1 MDKRNIT
8 SIVINYDNGEI
19 ETLNKGV
26 VVGFDEIDN
35 EEETIKVRYRM
46 CDIKG
51 SELAMV
57 VEAIIALGDK
67 LGMFDNGVIAM
78 KMIKVKIDTLI
89 SKLEEIKASGHE
101 TVHLSIVEGVP
112 KHKIPA
118 HVDLDADK
126 DFRCVL
132 EVRE

>member
-1 MDKRNIT
+1 MDNRNIT
-8 SIVINYDNGEI
+8 STVINYDNGEI

-35 EEETIKVRYRM
+35 EEETIKVSYRM

-67 LGMFDNGVIAM
+67 LGMFD
-78 KMIKVKIDTLI
+78 KIDTLI

-132 EVRE
+132 EVRK